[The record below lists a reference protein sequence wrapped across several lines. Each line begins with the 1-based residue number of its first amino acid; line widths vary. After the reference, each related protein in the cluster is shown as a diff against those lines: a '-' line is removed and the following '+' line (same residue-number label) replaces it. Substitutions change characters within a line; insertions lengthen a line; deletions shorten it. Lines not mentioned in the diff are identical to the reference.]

1 MTDATEIP
9 EKKKKS
15 LIGQI
20 ITIVL
25 PLALGIV
32 IVYFLIRNINLAELW
47 VILKDA
53 NWGILLFSLLFG
65 LLGNTIRGYRWRL
78 LIKPLGYYPKVSKL
92 NFAIYGG
99 YAINFAIP
107 RAGEVWRCGI
117 IAKDEKVPFTKLF
130 GTMLLDR
137 VFDTI
142 TVLSIT
148 LIAFALNMK
157 FFITQLQHNQK
168 TLDTIVAAIKSPTP
182 YIIIG
187 IVVLTIFIVFKYFN
201 DHKVIVK
208 IKEALKDIG
217 NDMKAI
223 WKMKEKNW
231 LFLYTLGIWGS
242 YFCYFY
248 ITFFAFDFT
257 KDLGATAG
265 LIAFALSSISMGI
278 PSNGG
283 LGPWQVAVIA
293 SLTLYGVDQLSATAF
308 ATGVFM
314 LQSAWVILC
323 GLVGIATLS
332 FMKKADDAPV
342 LAEEKE

>member
-1 MTDATEIP
+1 MTDSTEQAEAP
-9 EKKKKS
+9 KKS
-15 LIGQI
+15 LLNKIL
-20 ITIVL
+20 TVLL
-25 PLALGIV
+25 PLALGVV
-32 IVYFLIRNINLAELW
+32 IVYFLVRNIDPAELW
-47 VILKDA
+47 AVMKDA
-53 NWGILLFSLLFG
+53 NWPILLFSLIFG

-78 LIKPLGYYPKVSKL
+78 LIKPLGYAPKVSKL

-99 YAINFAIP
+99 YAINYAIP

-117 IAKDEKVPFTKLF
+117 IAKDEKVPFSKLF

-142 TVLSIT
+142 TVLIIT
-148 LIAFALNMK
+148 LFAFAFNMK
-157 FFITQLQHNQK
+157 FFITQLKHNEK
-168 TLDTIVAAIKSPTP
+168 TLDTILAAIQSPTP

-187 IVVLTIFIVFKYFN
+187 LVVLMIFIVFRYFSEN
-201 DHKVIVK
+201 KIVKK
-208 IKEALKDIG
+208 IKEALQDIG
-217 NDMKAI
+217 RDMKAI
-223 WKMKEKNW
+223 WKMKEKYW
-231 LFLYTLGIWGS
+231 LFLYTVGIWGS

-257 KDLGATAG
+257 KDLGVTAG

-293 SLTLYGVDQLSATAF
+293 ALTLYGVDQLSATAF

-323 GLVGIATLS
+323 GLVGIAVLA
-332 FMKKADDAPV
+332 FMKKSDIPATVDR
-342 LAEEKE
+342 EK